1 MSSTLANRNKLKSAL
16 SKTSLNVL
24 TWFLVFVALAPLLWF
39 AQIAFKPQILA
50 WEMPPKFIFMP
61 TFDNFIKVFT
71 SGKNFLN
78 AYKSSLIVSIVTTII
93 SLFLGTTSGYA
104 LARSDF
110 KFTKYMGVWII
121 LTRMAPPMI
130 FLLPFYNMLRILHLS
145 GTYLGIIIT
154 YLVIALPF
162 VTWMMSSYFRT
173 VPKEIEESAM
183 LDGCNRFQILFKI
196 AAPISL
202 PALVTCTIF
211 SFIYTWNE
219 FLFALVVTGRGTKT
233 VPIMIQGFMS
243 SDGIEWGPLA
253 ASALIVILPVML
265 VAMINQKGFV
275 RGLTGGAIK

>member
-1 MSSTLANRNKLKSAL
+1 MNENSLALYNIKRKL
-16 SKTSLNVL
+16 SKIMLGLL
-24 TWFLVFVALAPLLWF
+24 TWLIVFIALAPLLWF
-39 AQIAFKPQILA
+39 AQIAFKPQVLA

-61 TFDNFIKVFT
+61 TFDNFIKVL
-71 SGKNFLN
+71 SGGKDFMA
-78 AYKSSLIVSIVTTII
+78 AYKNSCIVSVVTTII

-110 KFTKYMGVWII
+110 KLTKYMGVWII

-130 FLLPFYNMLRILHLS
+130 FLLPFYNMLRILGLS
-145 GTYLGIIIT
+145 GTYTGIIIT

-196 AAPISL
+196 AVPVSI

-233 VPIMIQGFMS
+233 VPILIQGFMS

-253 ASALIVILPVML
+253 ASALIVVLPVML
-265 VAMINQKGFV
+265 VAVINQKGFI

>member
-1 MSSTLANRNKLKSAL
+1 MNGV
-16 SKTSLNVL
+16 SLNNYRLKRTLSNVFLGLATGAVVL
-24 TWFLVFVALAPLLWF
+24 VALGPLLWF
-39 AQIAFKPQILA
+39 AQIAFKPQVLA

-61 TFDNFIKVFT
+61 TLDNFIKVFT
-71 SGKNFLN
+71 GGKNFLD
-78 AYKSSLIVSIVTTII
+78 AYKSSLIVSIVTTIV
-93 SLFLGTTSGYA
+93 SLFFGITSGYA

-110 KFTKYMGVWII
+110 KFTRYMGIWII

-130 FLLPFYNMLRILHLS
+130 FLLPFYNMLRLLHLS

-154 YLVIALPF
+154 YMVIALPF

-183 LDGCNRFQILFKI
+183 IDGCNRFQILFKI
-196 AAPISL
+196 SAPISM
-202 PALVTCTIF
+202 PAIVTCTIF

-253 ASALIVILPVML
+253 ASAMIVVLPVIV
-265 VAMINQKGFV
+265 VAMVNQKGFV

>member
-1 MSSTLANRNKLKSAL
+1 MLGL
-16 SKTSLNVL
+16 L
-24 TWFLVFVALAPLLWF
+24 TWLIVFIALAPLLWF
-39 AQIAFKPQILA
+39 AQIAFKPQVLA

-61 TFDNFIKVFT
+61 TFDNFIKVL
-71 SGKNFLN
+71 SGGKDFMA
-78 AYKSSLIVSIVTTII
+78 AYKNSCIVSVVTTII

-110 KFTKYMGVWII
+110 KLTKYMGVWII

-130 FLLPFYNMLRILHLS
+130 FLLPFYNMLRILGLS
-145 GTYLGIIIT
+145 GTYTGIIIT

-196 AAPISL
+196 AVPVSI

-233 VPIMIQGFMS
+233 VPILIQGFMS

-253 ASALIVILPVML
+253 ASALIVVLPVML
-265 VAMINQKGFV
+265 VAVINQKGFV